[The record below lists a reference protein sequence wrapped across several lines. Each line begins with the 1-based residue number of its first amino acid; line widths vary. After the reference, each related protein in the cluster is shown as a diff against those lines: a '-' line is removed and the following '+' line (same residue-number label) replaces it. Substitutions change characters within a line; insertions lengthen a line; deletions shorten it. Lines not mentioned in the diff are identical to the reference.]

1 MGFLNLALNINCTLY
16 HKYQHY
22 YRSTTLFTFLSHA
35 PCQLTLPQLLPLVLN
50 LRFLSPHGSRCPAG
64 LSSGTTQLGGLN
76 TAVVRCHS
84 HC

>member
-35 PCQLTLPQLLPLVLN
+35 PCQLTLPQLLL
-50 LRFLSPHGSRCPAG
+50 
-64 LSSGTTQLGGLN
+64 
-76 TAVVRCHS
+76 
-84 HC
+84 